1 MFAGRIRARSRY
13 FCPQTARKG
22 LSFPGVR
29 GFRWPTS
36 SGSGFG
42 DSVGR
47 GRQIDL
53 LLHSDVTLRLVGALG
68 QGKMNKCP
76 RCNGLITL
84 EPPDEKIGER
94 RPYYHCNTCG
104 WEKSVEPPAPKPIPG
119 KKPPPSRPEGGQ
131 LVGKLVY
138 FPLQRLVASLHL
150 VVGLNVK
157 WRSQEVLGAHD
168 SQVVPEGS

>member
-13 FCPQTARKG
+13 FCPQPARDSRFLEYAAFVG
-22 LSFPGVR
+22 QRVL
-29 GFRWPTS
+29 
-36 SGSGFG
+36 GFG

-76 RCNGLITL
+76 RCNGPITL
-84 EPPDEKIGER
+84 EPPDEKTGER

-104 WEKSVEPPAPKPIPG
+104 WEKSVDPPAPKPIPG
-119 KKPPPSRPEGGQ
+119 KKPPPSRLDGGQ
-131 LVGKLVY
+131 LVGNLVY

-150 VVGLNVK
+150 SLV
-157 WRSQEVLGAHD
+157 
-168 SQVVPEGS
+168 